1 MDLKNK
7 TIGIWGYGRVGQ
19 AAAQFL
25 LEQNARVIVYDDKP
39 VQIADTSITIAP
51 TLEAFFDQACY
62 LLPIPGVDVRPY
74 RSMYQGNWLS
84 ELDLFQ
90 YFFHKPI
97 IATTGSVGKTT
108 VTYLLTHALKQAGW
122 HVEAAG
128 NIGTP
133 ALSMINQQKNL
144 DAIILEVSSFQL
156 EYAQA
161 FAPDL
166 ALWTNFYPNHLDR
179 HATMEDYFAAKYNII
194 QNQKSDQT
202 ALLPRTLAPD
212 IYALSPK
219 STLCFFDTKEK
230 PDQAGHGFAVNWL
243 IVEKALS
250 LLGVAQQ
257 PLSAIQPIEHR
268 LEHIAVIKGVVFY
281 NDSKSTIPA
290 STLAAVKNVTAKRIM
305 LFLGGL
311 SKGIDRTPLIAQ
323 LANKSIHVFCF
334 GKEAEQLHAICAV
347 NSIPSSS
354 SANLDDAFALC
365 VQTAG
370 SGDCVLFSPAGSSF
384 DLFENYEKRGEK
396 FKQLV
401 NTYRATISIP

>member
-1 MDLKNK
+1 M
-7 TIGIWGYGRVGQ
+7 
-19 AAAQFL
+19 
-25 LEQNARVIVYDDKP
+25 
-39 VQIADTSITIAP
+39 
-51 TLEAFFDQACY
+51 
-62 LLPIPGVDVRPY
+62 
-74 RSMYQGNWLS
+74 
-84 ELDLFQ
+84 
-90 YFFHKPI
+90 
-97 IATTGSVGKTT
+97 
-108 VTYLLTHALKQAGW
+108 
-122 HVEAAG
+122 
-128 NIGTP
+128 
-133 ALSMINQQKNL
+133 
-144 DAIILEVSSFQL
+144 
-156 EYAQA
+156 
-161 FAPDL
+161 
-166 ALWTNFYPNHLDR
+166 
-179 HATMEDYFAAKYNII
+179 
-194 QNQKSDQT
+194 
-202 ALLPRTLAPD
+202 
-212 IYALSPK
+212 SPK